1 MVSIKLCVDDFI
13 PRKNIKCFYLQQ
25 TRRAEDEAEGQI
37 TVVKVKLNLS
47 RKRSKLK
54 KLIFTMKLHLILICC
69 SFLFCVRSE
78 DEAERQL
85 TVEVSKYS
93 AFMHLEN
100 LEVFYKLKRTFIIFR
115 FLPASGPVRVAL
127 WSKSMS
133 HTTNT
138 FRLLS
143 LRRLTGPGA
152 P

>member
-100 LEVFYKLKRTFIIFR
+100 Y
-115 FLPASGPVRVAL
+115 
-127 WSKSMS
+127 
-133 HTTNT
+133 
-138 FRLLS
+138 
-143 LRRLTGPGA
+143 TGP
-152 P
+152 